1 MAEARIRFRTLTA
14 RLLAIYVPLVSISLL
29 VVFALLE
36 VSYYRTQRSGIVQEL
51 RQRLVL
57 ESGFFAYEL
66 WEFNLEAVK
75 TRLGEIGTLPH
86 VASAVVFDS
95 SGAVLGKVGDI
106 DLPPE
111 APDFRAEMPLV
122 YRAAGVEDTVGK
134 LVITLHSADIRRDVR
149 VHILENAVVML
160 VLLAA
165 LVGATFFAT
174 RRVFG
179 MPIEALRQSIERMKT
194 DNLRQEVDWDSGDE
208 LGQVVRAYNEML
220 RGQAEAERKIRQYQ
234 DHLQDLADQRTAE
247 LSETSA
253 RLRLTLDN
261 IPSGILRTDKD
272 MAIVFTNDRYLE
284 LTRASP
290 ELVHEGASIPEVCLQ
305 MAQRGQFGPGKPAD
319 LAETAVADFTKV
331 GVFEVDLPHGVVVE
345 IRREPTSDGGMLLLV
360 NDISARRKAEQEVER
375 VLRDLRE
382 SQERL
387 QAILDNSPAFI
398 YMKDL
403 EGRYLVTNRRW
414 REAMGCEQ
422 VPPST
427 LSAHDVFPKDI
438 ADAMVKVDRE
448 VARRREVREVEV
460 ELPRGKE
467 LRTYVSLKF
476 PLLDDGG
483 RPYAIG
489 GISTDITER
498 KRAEENLRHVYGILT
513 DSIEYAA
520 RIQRSLLPSRQALDE
535 AFAEH
540 FVIWEPRDVIGGDIF
555 WLRENPRGN
564 LIAIADCTGHGV
576 AGAFVTLIATGALDR
591 ALLERPLAGPAE
603 ILSIMNRMVKEALN
617 QVGPEGESDDG
628 LGLGICLMDPEGW
641 EVTYAGAG
649 LSLWVVRDGVV
660 EEVKGHRRGIG
671 HRSTP
676 LDQDYATARV
686 LVEEGTR
693 FYLATD
699 GFVDQVGGG
708 RNRTFGKRRLA
719 QALEDMADLA
729 LADQKATLLET
740 LHAYQGAESR
750 RDDITVVGFVCA
762 S

>member
-1 MAEARIRFRTLTA
+1 MPDSWNRPQESGCCPAACDPYGRADSPWSKLKALGCISTKLLALTGLDELCREAVELARSCLGFERVGLWLLDADGQQARGTFGTDRDGNTRDERAWVSRGSVGRQLREIAATGTGPALVRAELAELDDADENVGPGTRLAALLWDGQRHFGYLSVDNGLTRKPFTSEDEHLLSAFAMTLGHLISRCTALRARRDSETRFARIFQNSPDAVLITSFPDGRILDVNNSFTRLFGHERERVLGKTTLEIGLWADPAA
-14 RLLAIYVPLVSISLL
+14 RDHFI
-29 VVFALLE
+29 
-36 VSYYRTQRSGIVQEL
+36 REL
-51 RQRLVL
+51 RQHGRVHQH
-57 ESGFFAYEL
+57 ETPCRSVDG
-66 WEFNLEAVK
+66 
-75 TRLGEIGTLPH
+75 G
-86 VASAVVFDS
+86 
-95 SGAVLGKVGDI
+95 
-106 DLPPE
+106 
-111 APDFRAEMPLV
+111 
-122 YRAAGVEDTVGK
+122 
-134 LVITLHSADIRRDVR
+134 LVI
-149 VHILENAVVML
+149 
-160 VLLAA
+160 A
-165 LVGATFFAT
+165 L
-174 RRVFG
+174 
-179 MPIEALRQSIERMKT
+179 
-194 DNLRQEVDWDSGDE
+194 
-208 LGQVVRAYNEML
+208 
-220 RGQAEAERKIRQYQ
+220 
-234 DHLQDLADQRTAE
+234 
-247 LSETSA
+247 TSA
-253 RLRLTLDN
+253 EVIELD
-261 IPSGILRTDKD
+261 GHQCIL
-272 MAIVFTNDRYLE
+272 
-284 LTRASP
+284 
-290 ELVHEGASIPEVCLQ
+290 
-305 MAQRGQFGPGKPAD
+305 
-319 LAETAVADFTKV
+319 
-331 GVFEVDLPHGVVVE
+331 GV
-345 IRREPTSDGGMLLLV
+345 T
-360 NDISARRKAEQEVER
+360 
-375 VLRDLRE
+375 
-382 SQERL
+382 
-387 QAILDNSPAFI
+387 
-398 YMKDL
+398 
-403 EGRYLVTNRRW
+403 
-414 REAMGCEQ
+414 
-422 VPPST
+422 
-427 LSAHDVFPKDI
+427 
-438 ADAMVKVDRE
+438 
-448 VARRREVREVEV
+448 
-460 ELPRGKE
+460 
-467 LRTYVSLKF
+467 
-476 PLLDDGG
+476 
-483 RPYAIG
+483 
-489 GISTDITER
+489 TDITER